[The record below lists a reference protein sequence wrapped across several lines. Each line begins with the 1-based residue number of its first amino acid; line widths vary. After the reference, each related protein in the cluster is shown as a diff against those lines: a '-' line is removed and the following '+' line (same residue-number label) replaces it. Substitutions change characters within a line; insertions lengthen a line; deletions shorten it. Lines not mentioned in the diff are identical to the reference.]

1 MSRIGLVLGGGG
13 LTGTAFHAGVLTAL
27 AAAGWDARDAEV
39 IVGTSA
45 GSTSAALLRAGFPP
59 ADYVGRVA
67 GQPVSAEAERVLEK
81 IGRIPQPP
89 RRPRWERRPAAPELL
104 RRMARSPW
112 RYPWGTLLAAAL
124 PAGTVDVAQV
134 SPGFGPLFDRWPDR
148 PMWIS
153 TVRLTD
159 GERVLFGRDAEAT
172 VAEAVAA
179 SCAIPGYF
187 MPIRIAGVP
196 YVDGGAHSIHSA
208 DAVTSLGLD
217 LVIVSA
223 PLATSDPAALEVGN
237 VPRVVVR
244 RQLDREIARLRARGT
259 RVLLFA
265 PDRALRSLMGMA
277 TMDLARR
284 PGVALAALTYATDRI
299 GGRPI
304 A

>member
-27 AAAGWDARDAEV
+27 ADAGWDARSAEV

-59 ADYVGRVA
+59 GEYVRRVA
-67 GQPVSAEAERVLEK
+67 GEPVSAEAERVLER
-81 IGRIPQPP
+81 IGRIREMPK
-89 RRPRWERRPAAPELL
+89 RPRWVRRPAAPQLL
-104 RRMARSPW
+104 RQVSRSPW
-112 RYPWGTLLAAAL
+112 RYRWGTILAAAL

-134 SPGFGPLFDRWPDR
+134 SPGFGPLFERWPER

-159 GERVLFGRDAEAT
+159 GQRVLFGRDAQAS
-172 VAEAVAA
+172 VADAVAA

-187 MPIRIAGVP
+187 TPVWIRGVP

-208 DAVTSLGLD
+208 EAVAALGLD

-223 PLATSDPAALEVGN
+223 PLATADPAALEVGN

-244 RQLDREIARLRARGT
+244 RQLDREVTRLRATGT
-259 RVLLFA
+259 RVLVFA

-284 PGVALAALTYATDRI
+284 PAVARAAMAYATGRI
-299 GGRPI
+299 GGRRVR
-304 A
+304 